1 MPVRCKETRQFMMV
15 STRMGVL
22 CLVTCLVSDP
32 TVYVLPSRS
41 REIRVSKGIKTGS
54 KRRPS
59 NAHVR
64 CGFEFQL
71 SLSVLYWISRSR
83 ARIVTVN
90 RTLIT
95 VLVLQD
101 ILLLFY
107 LYSFLASPLRITRRL
122 YFIIFTLLGAAPTPT
137 HHYGF
142 SPHHHPEVIRYS
154 RFHRTSPLLTTFHWS
169 CCRDSPRSR
178 PRLGPTQC
186 REHSGGADP
195 VQRGSSVLPDPVV

>member
-1 MPVRCKETRQFMMV
+1 MPVRCKETRQFMMG

-71 SLSVLYWISRSR
+71 SLSVLDLTVTR
-83 ARIVTVN
+83 ADCHGIN

-107 LYSFLASPLRITRRL
+107 LYSFLASPLRDGFISL
-122 YFIIFTLLGAAPTPT
+122 YLLCSGPHPPPRTTTALARTTTQRSYGTP
-137 HHYGF
+137 G
-142 SPHHHPEVIRYS
+142 SIGHPP
-154 RFHRTSPLLTTFHWS
+154 F
-169 CCRDSPRSR
+169 
-178 PRLGPTQC
+178 
-186 REHSGGADP
+186 
-195 VQRGSSVLPDPVV
+195 

>member
-101 ILLLFY
+101 ILLLFH
-107 LYSFLASPLRITRRL
+107 L
-122 YFIIFTLLGAAPTPT
+122 
-137 HHYGF
+137 
-142 SPHHHPEVIRYS
+142 YS
-154 RFHRTSPLLTTFHWS
+154 RFWHHLYGFISLYLLCSGPHPPPRTTTALA
-169 CCRDSPRSR
+169 RTTTQRSYGT
-178 PRLGPTQC
+178 P
-186 REHSGGADP
+186 
-195 VQRGSSVLPDPVV
+195 GSIGHPPF